1 MCVLGE
7 RLFAV
12 GGYDGSGY
20 LSLVESYDARLLL
33 CSIRMAFYFFIVSE
47 CPPSCHKQRLEGNQE
62 RELRKGKRRAVFV
75 SAGRLRP

>member
-1 MCVLGE
+1 MDLDTSPSS
-7 RLFAV
+7 RAMMP
-12 GGYDGSGY
+12 GSY
-20 LSLVESYDARLLL
+20 YARLEWP
-33 CSIRMAFYFFIVSE
+33 SIFIVSE